1 MEVIICPFSYVTCPN
16 QTHST
21 GRYQQP
27 LNISYAAMVL
37 GNILY
42 ALAYRANFLYLILIG
57 RIVTG
62 FGFIYFLYSK
72 RYCSDPRIVGI
83 RRRTTLAS
91 WLVIGQGF
99 GFSVGP
105 FMGGLLYK
113 IGFANEIFNGM
124 TGPGWVTALIWVL
137 FWILS
142 TQLFRDVPIQPQAE
156 SYELSQT
163 NPMENE
169 SQLPTVERQQVT
181 PQQWGVIIC
190 MCYYAMTCFFILG
203 CWEVNIPI
211 FTAHALNY
219 SPYRAGNFI
228 ALGGIAAFPFLILNV
243 RYARRIQDRVV
254 LASGT
259 TLGLIGLLLMLAIL
273 HTDNVHFG
281 SLLVCWFLIAL
292 GFNLASTCTLS
303 LLSKQ
308 LPDTWNGRISIAIQ
322 YSNYVGRVSGAILG
336 GAGVKMGMINY
347 VGVQIAVVGIGGV
360 MYLTLWRQLK
370 TKTG

>member
-1 MEVIICPFSYVTCPN
+1 
-16 QTHST
+16 
-21 GRYQQP
+21 
-27 LNISYAAMVL
+27 MVL
-37 GNILY
+37 GNVLY

-57 RIVTG
+57 RIVSG
-62 FGFIYFLYSK
+62 LGFISFLYSK

-99 GFSVGP
+99 GFSAGP
-105 FMGGLLYK
+105 FVGGLLYK
-113 IGFANEIFNGM
+113 IGFANKVFNGLSS
-124 TGPGWVTALIWVL
+124 PGWVLSVIWIL

-142 TQLFRDVPIQPQAE
+142 SQIFKDVPIRPQGE
-156 SYELSQT
+156 SYQLSHINRT
-163 NPMENE
+163 ENE
-169 SQLPTVERQQVT
+169 SQSPPVERQQVT

-203 CWEVNIPI
+203 SWEVNIPV
-211 FTAHALNY
+211 FTAQALGY

-228 ALGGIAAFPFLILNV
+228 ALGGITAFPFLILNV

-259 TLGLIGLLLMLAIL
+259 SLGLIGLLIMLTIL

-281 SLLVCWFLIAL
+281 SLFVCWFLVAL

-308 LPDTWNGRISIAIQ
+308 LPDTWNNRISIAIQ
-322 YSNYVGRVSGAILG
+322 YSNYVGRVTGAILG
-336 GAGVKMGMINY
+336 GAGVKIGMINY
-347 VGVQIAVVGIGGV
+347 VGVQIAVVGIGGL
-360 MYLTLWRQLK
+360 MYLMLWRQLK
-370 TKTG
+370 AKTG